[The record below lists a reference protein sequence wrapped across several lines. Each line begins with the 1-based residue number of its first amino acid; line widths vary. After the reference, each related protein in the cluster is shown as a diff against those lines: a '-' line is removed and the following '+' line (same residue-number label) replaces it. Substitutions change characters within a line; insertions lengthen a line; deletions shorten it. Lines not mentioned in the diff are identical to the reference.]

1 MSVAIVRTVAELRER
16 VAEWR
21 RGGAGVAV
29 VPTMGALHEGHLSL
43 VRAALARVE
52 RVVVTLF
59 VNPRQFNNAA
69 DLAAYPRTENDD
81 AAKLATVGVHLL
93 YAPDGGE
100 MYPEGFSTTVSVS
113 GVSEGL
119 CGAFRPGHF
128 DGVAIVVAKLFL
140 QSGADIALFGEKDFQ
155 QLHVVRRMARDLDI
169 PISIIG
175 CPTVREDDGLALSS
189 RNVRLSPAERRV
201 APRLAAILF
210 EAAERMAAGEPVDGM
225 LSEAQDAIL
234 AAGYEK
240 VEYLELRGEE
250 DLKPMQRLDQPGRLL
265 VAAWLGQTRLIDNV
279 EVTPARIRRG
289 LNVQAAT
296 GADVTASAT
305 S

>member
-21 RGGAGVAV
+21 RGGARVAV

-43 VRAALARVE
+43 VRAALARAE

-59 VNPRQFNNAA
+59 VNPRQFNSAA
-69 DLAAYPRTENDD
+69 DLAAYPRTENED
-81 AAKLATVGVHLL
+81 AAKLATAGAHLL

-100 MYPEGFSTTVSVS
+100 IYPEGFATTVSVS

-128 DGVAIVVAKLFL
+128 DGVATVVAKLFL
-140 QSGADIALFGEKDFQ
+140 QSSADIALFGEKDLQ

-175 CPTVREDDGLALSS
+175 YPTVREDDGLALSS
-189 RNVRLSPAERRV
+189 RNVRLSPAERQV

-210 EAAERMAAGEPVDGM
+210 EAAERMAAGAPADGV
-225 LSEAQDAIL
+225 LSEAQVAIL

-240 VEYLELRGEE
+240 VEYLELRGED
-250 DLKPMQRLDQPGRLL
+250 DLKPMRRLDRPARLL

-279 EVTPARIRRG
+279 EVTPRAIGGR
-289 LNVQAAT
+289 
-296 GADVTASAT
+296 
-305 S
+305 